1 MNDTQSYSQQEFVE
15 INLKD
20 LLLSVL
26 LHWKKILAAALV
38 MAILASVLVGVK
50 DFIALSDKDASAA
63 KSDEYNRL
71 VEDYERS
78 SAQLQKKIED
88 TELELVRQ
96 EKYRETALMLLI
108 DPYDVYTEK
117 FSYFVDTNY
126 EIVPSQYYQNPDYT
140 ATIASAY
147 VSEIEGMDFDSVLS
161 NAGKTK
167 YTTYN
172 PVSGNTLKL
181 VNAVAKGSGIVEI
194 TIYGDND
201 EQLDIIKDSIVET
214 LTAKQA
220 EFSRLIG
227 NHSLELISSGR
238 KVSVNKEF
246 VALKEA
252 FNKNFET
259 LTADLDDAKTS
270 LSELSMPANTVPSGK
285 NLVKRTIKY
294 FVIGGVVGAF
304 LACFALALYL
314 VGSNK
319 MMNPEELTRRFSVPV
334 LGMMNSDAMPKVK
347 SLLARGLGVVP
358 NASSED
364 AAEYIASSFKLHTK
378 DKPYKKLVLVG
389 TASEEDMDK
398 VRDSISPLLEG
409 VEIVVAGDTN
419 KSPKALRE
427 IADDATIVCV
437 EKWQKS
443 NMNDIENEV
452 RTVKAAGNS
461 PVGVVVVD

>member
-26 LHWKKILAAALV
+26 LHWKKILAVALI
-38 MAILASVLVGVK
+38 MAILASILVGVK

-172 PVSGNTLKL
+172 PVSGNALKL

-201 EQLDIIKDSIVET
+201 EQLDIIKASIVET
-214 LTAKQA
+214 LTAKQD

-238 KVSVNKEF
+238 KVSVNKDF

-294 FVIGGVVGAF
+294 FVIGGLLGAF
-304 LACFALALYL
+304 LGAFAVAVYL
-314 VGSNK
+314 IGTNK
-319 MMNPEELTRRFSVPV
+319 LMNPEEITRRYSLPV

-347 SLLARGLGVVP
+347 RLLAKGLGVVTD
-358 NASSED
+358 ASPDEE
-364 AAEYIASSFKLHTK
+364 AEYIASSFKLHAM
-378 DKPYKKLVLVG
+378 DKTCSKLLLLG
-389 TASEEDMDK
+389 TAGEEAMESVK
-398 VRDSISPLLEG
+398 EKIGSLLDG

-419 KSPKALRE
+419 KSSKALLE
-427 IADDATIVCV
+427 LAGDSAIVCV

-443 NMNDIENEV
+443 SLGDIENEM
-452 RTVKAAGNS
+452 RTIKAAGKS

>member
-1 MNDTQSYSQQEFVE
+1 MNDTQSYSQQEFME

-20 LLLSVL
+20 LILSVL
-26 LHWKKILAAALV
+26 LHWKKILTAALI

-147 VSEIEGMDFDSVLS
+147 VSEIEGRDFDSVL
-161 NAGKTK
+161 NDAGKTK

-172 PVSGNTLKL
+172 PVSGNALKL

-238 KVSVNKEF
+238 KVSVNKDF

-252 FNKNFET
+252 FNNNFET
-259 LTADLDDAKTS
+259 LTADLDNAKTS
-270 LSELSMPANTVPSGK
+270 LSELEMPANTVPSGK

-294 FVIGGVVGAF
+294 FIIGGVLGAF

-314 VGSNK
+314 IGSNK

-347 SLLARGLGVVP
+347 KLLANGLGLAT

-378 DKPYKKLVLVG
+378 DNRCSKLLLLG
-389 TASEEDMDK
+389 TAGEEDLESVKEK
-398 VRDSISPLLEG
+398 VDTLLDG
-409 VEIVVAGDTN
+409 VEVVVAGDIN
-419 KSPKALRE
+419 KSSKALRE
-427 IADDATIVCV
+427 LTEDAAVVCV

-443 NMNDIENEV
+443 NLSDIENEM
-452 RTVKAAGNS
+452 RTIKAAGKS